1 MANEGVKL
9 SKGLIHYSKGQLSQA
24 RAIFEEVVRINP
36 KQFDALMYL
45 GVIAC
50 QTKYWEKALNF
61 FNKAIQINPLIDA
74 AYNNRGNVLQE
85 MNRLEEALF
94 SYDKAVELNHSD
106 FLTYFNRGIVLEK
119 LRQPERALQNFDK
132 AIELNKNY
140 VKAYCDRGN
149 VLQEMKQFE
158 EAVCSYDKAIEL
170 KPDFAEAHYNRGN
183 ALIQLS
189 MHEDA
194 VRSFKCA
201 LDLFS
206 RELKANPLSESIHTS
221 LGNILFELNLLND
234 ALDSYNKAIELQKDS
249 WVNYLGRGTVFLRLK
264 KPQQA
269 LLEFDACIALNQT
282 SAKAF
287 CGRGDALQELGLF
300 EDAVL
305 SYDLAIDISR
315 DFAAA
320 YFNRANALKSLLK
333 FDKASENY
341 EQSLTFDSNQDYL
354 LGLSHH
360 QKMLMCDWSSYDSK
374 IAEILA
380 KIKNNQ
386 KVSSPFEMLSTTDS
400 LSLQKQSAEIWAKD
414 KYPSNSNSN
423 SNSSLI
429 PKKIKREKIRIGYF
443 SADFREH
450 AVSYLTAELFEMHD
464 KTRFEI
470 FGFYFG
476 PPTTDQMH
484 KRVSVAFNQF
494 IDVRFRTAEEIAG
507 LCRDLEID
515 IAIDLTG
522 NTANNRVDI
531 FACRAAPVQLTYLGF
546 LGTSGSDYFDY
557 LIADKFI
564 IPEESRNYYSEKI
577 IYLPSYQV
585 NDSKRE
591 ISEKIFTKHD
601 LNLPENS
608 FVYCCFNSSYKIN
621 PDVFSSW
628 MHILS
633 KVDSS
638 VLLIYAENAWV
649 INNLRSE
656 ATKRGISNERL
667 IFGQKMNRSDYLA
680 RYKSADLF
688 LDTFPYNAGTTASD
702 ALWAGLPVL
711 TRTGESFASRVASS
725 LLNAIELPELITK
738 SAIEYESLAIELANN
753 SNKLKGLKVK
763 LARNRLSTQLFD
775 AQRFTR
781 NIETAY
787 SLIYERYQQDFP
799 PDHIYLT

>member
-1 MANEGVKL
+1 MTNEEIKFQKGVL
-9 SKGLIHYSKGQLSQA
+9 FFSKGQLSQA
-24 RAIFEEVVRINP
+24 RHAFEEILKFNSRHLDSYM
-36 KQFDALMYL
+36 FL

-50 QTKYWEKALNF
+50 QSKLWDRALSL
-61 FNKAIQINPLIDA
+61 FNKAIEINPSIDTLH
-74 AYNNRGNVLQE
+74 NNRGNVLQE
-85 MNRLEEALF
+85 LNLLEEALE
-94 SYDKAVELNHSD
+94 SYDKAILLRQTDE
-106 FLTYFNRGIVLEK
+106 LTYYNRGLVLQK
-119 LRQPERALQNFDK
+119 LKKYEDALINFNK
-132 AIELNKNY
+132 AIELNENY
-140 VKAYCDRGN
+140 TKAYCDRGN
-149 VLQEMKQFE
+149 VFQELRQFRD
-158 EAVCSYDKAIEL
+158 AILSYNAAIRL
-170 KPDFAEAHYNRGN
+170 KTDYAEAYYNRGN
-183 ALIQLS
+183 ALVEFAVDKQIDMYDDELS
-189 MHEDA
+189 SFDGLQSIFLFKKLTWNDCLSGLKTVSILEEALASYDKSIELNHNNAQYYLARGVLLDRLRRREQALIDLNKGIELHPNNEKIFW
-194 VRSFKCA
+194 VR
-201 LDLFS
+201 
-206 RELKANPLSESIHTS
+206 
-221 LGNILFELNLLND
+221 GNILSNLSQYEDAILSYNQAIDLNQNYAEAYFARGHSLRFLLEIEAASQSFEL
-234 ALDSYNKAIELQKDS
+234 AFKI
-249 WVNYLGRGTVFLRLK
+249 
-264 KPQQA
+264 KPT
-269 LLEFDACIALNQT
+269 L
-282 SAKAF
+282 
-287 CGRGDALQELGLF
+287 
-300 EDAVL
+300 
-305 SYDLAIDISR
+305 
-315 DFAAA
+315 
-320 YFNRANALKSLLK
+320 
-333 FDKASENY
+333 
-341 EQSLTFDSNQDYL
+341 DYL
-354 LGLSHH
+354 LGARQYL
-360 QKMLMCDWSSYDSK
+360 KMLMCDWSQYEVINSDIFKKLQNEEKVLPPFEGLFLIDNLNLQLK
-374 IAEILA
+374 IA
-380 KIKNNQ
+380 KIWT
-386 KVSSPFEMLSTTDS
+386 SD
-400 LSLQKQSAEIWAKD
+400 QS
-414 KYPSNSNSN
+414 PSNPT
-423 SNSSLI
+423 LG
-429 PKKIKREKIRIGYF
+429 KIAKLPRKEKIRIGYF

-464 KTRFEI
+464 KTRFET

-494 IDVRFRTAEEIAG
+494 IDVRFRTAEEIAR

-531 FACRAAPVQLTYLGF
+531 FACRAAPIQLTYLGF

-557 LIADKFI
+557 LIADKSI
-564 IPEESRNYYSEKI
+564 IPEESTKYYSEKI

-656 ATKRGISNERL
+656 ATKRGISSERL
-667 IFGQKMNRSDYLA
+667 IFGQKMNRGEYLA

-711 TRTGESFASRVASS
+711 TRMGESFASRVASS

-753 SNKLKGLKVK
+753 PNKLKELKVK
-763 LARNRLSTQLFD
+763 LARNRMSTQLFD
-775 AQRFTR
+775 TQRFTS

-787 SLIYERYQQDFP
+787 SLIYERYQQDLP